1 MAEPGDTPAPG
12 QIFEV
17 RVTPNA
23 SRAQVAWDGTRFQIR
38 VTCPPEDG
46 KANEAVRVLLAK
58 HLRVAKTR
66 LELVRGARSRDKT
79 FRFS

>member
-12 QIFEV
+12 QVFEV

-23 SRAQVAWDGTRFQIR
+23 SREQVTWDGTRFQIR

-58 HLRVAKTR
+58 HLRVGKTR
-66 LELVRGARSRDKT
+66 LELIRGARSRDKV
-79 FRFS
+79 FRLT